1 LKPENNFISIYLLAA
16 VIAGVVLFSCQKSD
30 PKQVL
35 GRKAAEIDKLLTY
48 YENNPDFSK
57 TKPILPDSI
66 LEICNQMDHPS
77 CLARAQ
83 LIQCLYYYDHG
94 DFVKA
99 MSIVQKIELLV
110 NDLGDHKIMGKLY
123 YLQGLI
129 NTSITNY
136 DAAFDFLILAL
147 EQFEKA
153 GDQKLVSLT
162 LSKIGLLF
170 WSKNEPEKAIEYLRQ
185 AFDLSK
191 KMNDS
196 TGIARELNNI
206 ALAFRQ
212 QNKMDSVREYYEQA
226 ILINKATGNYSW
238 LARNMANVGNL
249 FKDKSDFQLS
259 EKFLKRGLF
268 IADSIGDVFTYGR
281 LCNNVGD
288 LYLRINKS
296 DSAKY
301 YYQISKVLNEKNNDL
316 SGLMYAHRGLYRCF
330 RNLNIN
336 DSALVF
342 CESFNQLE
350 DSLNR
355 VDILHNL
362 ARQELKYNL
371 DQQQREKQSR
381 QSRLV
386 FIFISSIIILLL
398 FIAVLFLNSRRQ
410 KLKIKNKD
418 LEKKVLQNE
427 LETKNRELTSYVLNM
442 IRFNERKQGV
452 IRNLTKVKLKL
463 AKDNQTVIEDAVN
476 GLQND
481 NDAHIWKEFEVR
493 FNQVHNQFYQKLSS
507 RFPDLTLNEKRLCAF
522 LLMDMTTKEI
532 SSLTGQSPRA
542 IDMARIR
549 LRKKLGLVN
558 QNISIS
564 TFLNE
569 F

>member
-1 LKPENNFISIYLLAA
+1 MFVIAIFIS
-16 VIAGVVLFSCQKSD
+16 GFFLFSCQKPGKMTD
-30 PKQVL
+30 VRIT
-35 GRKAAEIDKLLTY
+35 GIDGILTY
-48 YENNPDFSK
+48 YENKPDFTK
-57 TKPILPDSI
+57 TKPIIPDSI
-66 LEICNQMDHPS
+66 PEICTRLNYS
-77 CLARAQ
+77 SGLARARLLQ
-83 LIQCLYYYDHG
+83 GQYYYDHG
-94 DFVKA
+94 EFEKA
-99 MSIVQKIELLV
+99 MGIIQDIETLI
-110 NDLGDHKIMGKLY
+110 NDLADSKITGRY
-123 YLQGLI
+123 YFLQGLI

-136 DAAFDFLILAL
+136 DDAFNFLVLAL
-147 EQFEKA
+147 ERFEDA
-153 GDQKLVSLT
+153 EEQKLVSLT

-170 WSKNEPEKAIEYLRQ
+170 WDKNEPEKAIEYLRQ
-185 AFDLSK
+185 AFDLSVK
-191 KMNDS
+191 LNDS

-212 QNKMDSVREYYEQA
+212 QNKLDSVRGYYERA
-226 ILINKATGNYSW
+226 IRINKATGNNSW
-238 LARNMANVGNL
+238 LARNVANLGNL
-249 FKDKSDFQLS
+249 LKDKSEYKVS
-259 EKFLKRGLF
+259 EQYLKRALF

-288 LYLRINKS
+288 LYLRIKEY

-301 YYQISKVLNEKNNDL
+301 YYQVSKGLNKKNNDL
-316 SGLMYAHRGLYRCF
+316 ASLMIAHQGLYHCF
-330 RNLNIN
+330 RNLNMN
-336 DSALVF
+336 DSALIY

-371 DQQQREKQSR
+371 DRQHREKESR

-386 FIFISSIIILLL
+386 FIFIFSIIILLL
-398 FIAVLFLNSRRQ
+398 SLTILVLNYRRQ

-418 LEKKVLQNE
+418 LEKKVLQSE

-442 IRFNERKQGV
+442 IRFNERKMGV
-452 IRNLTKVKLKL
+452 IRNLKKVKPMLT
-463 AKDNQTVIEDAVN
+463 KDNQTVIEDAVN
-476 GLQND
+476 GLQTD

-493 FNQVHNQFYQKLSS
+493 FNQVHHQFYMKLSS

-549 LRKKLGLVN
+549 LRKKLGLLN

-564 TFLNE
+564 SFLME
-569 F
+569 L